1 MAFDGLDGVA
11 EENVL
16 STVREKLEAPYQGRT
31 LLLIDSVDMPPE
43 ADEGLREIEHWGCD
57 VLVTT
62 RFPLGEGFR
71 NIAVPLLSE
80 EASRALFVQHD
91 PYLKAWAARK
101 RRRCIRCFRAWRGIR
116 WRSSCWRIWRR

>member
-1 MAFDGLDGVA
+1 
-11 EENVL
+11 
-16 STVREKLEAPYQGRT
+16 
-31 LLLIDSVDMPPE
+31 MPPE

-62 RFPLGEGFR
+62 RFPLGDGFR

-91 PYLKAWAARK
+91 PYLKSMGSAETEALHQVAFARGGASAGNYPAGASGEDEALDDASAAG
-101 RRRCIRCFRAWRGIR
+101 RA
-116 WRSSCWRIWRR
+116 